1 MPIDINRIREDRGFN
16 PEEVRA
22 SEKARFRKTDT
33 VGEAMEVDVQWRKEQ
48 YTLETMRRD
57 LGTLQKTITDKKK
70 ASKGQDQ
77 CEAELKEKAVLEAS
91 IAEQTKKVDATTKDR
106 DAKVNRIG
114 NMVHESVLIDN
125 NEDNNPVVRTWG
137 NPRQFIVD
145 GKTPGRLFHHQVLQ
159 MLEAYDQDP
168 RGINVAGHRGYFLK
182 GVGVLLNMA
191 LMNYG
196 IAFLMRKGYLPI
208 QPPFFMK
215 KSVMAETAQLSDFDE
230 QLYKVS
236 EYSEAKKQE
245 LGLNGDEGE
254 YYLIATS
261 EQPISAF
268 HRNEWLNEKELP
280 KKYAG
285 VSSCFRKEA
294 GAHGRDTWGLFR
306 IHQFEKIEQFVI
318 TEPEHSWDMHE
329 EMAQTAEEFLESLEL
344 PYRRVSI
351 VSGALNDAAA
361 KKYDIEAWF
370 PAYQQYKELV
380 SCSNCTD
387 YQSRAMETRCGH
399 ARQGDR
405 EKRYVHLL
413 ITDLGATERCLS
425 CIAENYQTE
434 TGLRVP
440 KVLVPYMNGIEFIPY
455 TAPPPENKEEK
466 KREQAPQV
474 AQNGKQ

>member
-1 MPIDINRIREDRGFN
+1 MPIDINRIREDRGYN
-16 PEEVRA
+16 PDELRK

-33 VGEAMEVDVQWRKEQ
+33 VGDAMEADASWRREQ
-48 YTLETMRRD
+48 YALDQLRKD
-57 LGTLQKTITDKKK
+57 LGVIQKAITEKKK
-70 ASKGQDQ
+70 ATKGQDP
-77 CEAELKEKAVLEAS
+77 CDAEMVEKLAVEAK
-91 IAEQTKKVDATTKDR
+91 ITEQTKKVEQITAER
-106 DAKVNRIG
+106 DQRLGKIG
-114 NMVHESVLIDN
+114 NIVHESVLIDN
-125 NEDNNPVVRTWG
+125 NEDNNPIVRTWG
-137 NPRQFIVD
+137 APRQFAVD
-145 GKTPGRLFHHQVLQ
+145 GKTPGRLYHHQVLQ

-196 IAFLMRKGYLPI
+196 ISFLMKKGYLPI

-215 KSVMAETAQLSDFDE
+215 RSVMAQTAQLSDFDE

-236 EYSEAKKQE
+236 EYTEAKKAE
-245 LGLNGDEGE
+245 LGLTGDEGE

-261 EQPISAF
+261 EQPISAL
-268 HRNEWLNEKELP
+268 HMNEWLNEKELP

-285 VSSCFRKEA
+285 ISSCFRKEA

-318 TEPEHSWDMHE
+318 TEPEQSWDMHE
-329 EMAQTAEEFLESLEL
+329 EMAATAEEFLESLEL

-387 YQSRAMETRCGH
+387 YQSRAMETRAGH
-399 ARQGDR
+399 VRQGDR
-405 EKRYVHLL
+405 EKRYVHMLNSTL
-413 ITDLGATERCLS
+413 CATERCLS

-440 KVLVPYMNGIEFIPY
+440 KVLVPYMNGMEFIPY
-455 TAPPPENKEEK
+455 TAAAPECKEPATK
-466 KREQAPQV
+466 APAPQV
-474 AQNGKQ
+474 ATNKQ

>member
-1 MPIDINRIREDRGFN
+1 MPIDVNLIREDRGYN
-16 PEEVRA
+16 PEDVRRSEV
-22 SEKARFRKTDT
+22 ARFRKTDT
-33 VGEAMEVDVQWRKEQ
+33 VGEAMEADARWRKEQ
-48 YTLETMRRD
+48 YAVEQLRRD
-57 LGTLQKTITDKKK
+57 LGLIQKTITEKKK
-70 ASKGQDQ
+70 SSKGQDP
-77 CEAELKEKAVLEAS
+77 CDEEMLEKLKIES
-91 IAEQTKKVDATTKDR
+91 QIIEQTKLVDSIACER
-106 DAKVNRIG
+106 DQRVNKIG
-114 NMVHESVLIDN
+114 NVVHESVPIDN

-137 NPRQFIVD
+137 VPRQMVVD
-145 GKTPGRLFHHQVLQ
+145 GRTPGRLYHHQVLQ

-215 KSVMAETAQLSDFDE
+215 KSVMAGTAQLSDFDD

-236 EYSEAKKQE
+236 EYSEAKKAE
-245 LGLNGDEGE
+245 LGLTGDEGE

-268 HRNEWLNEKELP
+268 HKNEWLNEKELP

-285 VSSCFRKEA
+285 ISTCFRKEA
-294 GAHGRDTWGLFR
+294 GSHGRDTWGLFR

-318 TEPEHSWDMHE
+318 TEPEQSWEMHE
-329 EMAQTAEEFLESLEL
+329 QMAETAEEFLESLEL
-344 PYRRVSI
+344 PYRRVNI

-387 YQSRAMETRCGH
+387 YQSRAMETRSGH
-399 ARQGDR
+399 AKQGDR
-405 EKRYVHLL
+405 EKRYVHMLNSTL
-413 ITDLGATERCLS
+413 CATERCLS

-440 KVLVPYMNGIEFIPY
+440 KVLVPYMNGMEFIPY
-455 TAPPPENKEEK
+455 TAPAPENKEAAK
-466 KREQAPQV
+466 QAAPKV
-474 AQNGKQ
+474 A

>member
-1 MPIDINRIREDRGFN
+1 MPIDVNLIREDRGFN
-16 PEEVRA
+16 PEEVRK
-22 SEKARFRKTDT
+22 SEQARFRKTDT
-33 VGEAMEVDVQWRKEQ
+33 VGAAMEADAEWRREQYSLEQLRKE
-48 YTLETMRRD
+48 
-57 LGTLQKTITDKKK
+57 LGVVQKTITDKKK
-70 ASKGQDQ
+70 SSKGQDL
-77 CEAELKEKAVLEAS
+77 CEAELVEKMAIEAR
-91 IAEQTKKVDATTKDR
+91 IIEQTKKVAGITVDR
-106 DAKVNRIG
+106 DTKLNKIG
-114 NMVHESVLIDN
+114 NVVHPSVLIDN

-137 NPRQFIVD
+137 VPRQFVVD
-145 GKTPGRLFHHQVLQ
+145 GKTPGRLYHHQVLQ

-196 IAFLMRKGYLPI
+196 ISFLMKKGYLPI

-215 KSVMAETAQLSDFDE
+215 KSLMAETAQLSDFDE

-236 EYSEAKKQE
+236 EYSDAKKAE
-245 LGLNGDEGE
+245 LGLTGDEGE

-285 VSSCFRKEA
+285 ISSCFRKEA

-318 TEPEHSWDMHE
+318 TEPEQSWDMHE
-329 EMAQTAEEFLESLEL
+329 EMATTAEEFLESLEL
-344 PYRRVSI
+344 PFRRVSI

-370 PAYQQYKELV
+370 PAYKQYKELV

-387 YQSRAMETRCGH
+387 YQSRAMETRSGH
-399 ARQGDR
+399 AKQGDR
-405 EKRYVHLL
+405 EKRYVHMLNSTL
-413 ITDLGATERCLS
+413 CATERCMS

-440 KVLVPYMNGIEFIPY
+440 KVLVPYMNGMEFIPY
-455 TAPPPENKEEK
+455 TAPPPENKEK
-466 KREQAPQV
+466 APQV
-474 AQNGKQ
+474 ATEPKK